1 MSKATRVLKRLGNGL
16 WSGVLYIWNRPVI
29 VVAVLLVASY
39 FLFNQIIAQTFKQYT
54 NCGYLIV
61 TELGMDPLFCN
72 GYNLTAFGQSIFTL
86 PGLRGVMDPPLEF
99 ARTII
104 AWSVVIFFAFISM
117 YLTIIINNF
126 KSVIRLV
133 SFNKE
138 EWRRFM
144 ASARIWLL
152 LFVTFSSIFYFTVIR

>member
-1 MSKATRVLKRLGNGL
+1 LS
-16 WSGVLYIWNRPVI
+16 
-29 VVAVLLVASY
+29 
-39 FLFNQIIAQTFKQYT
+39 
-54 NCGYLIV
+54 
-61 TELGMDPLFCN
+61 
-72 GYNLTAFGQSIFTL
+72 
-86 PGLRGVMDPPLEF
+86 GVMDPPLEF

-104 AWSVVIFFAFISM
+104 AWSVVIFFAFISI

-138 EWRRFM
+138 EWKRFM

-152 LFVTFSSIFYFTVIR
+152 LFVTFCTIFYFTVIR